1 MAVEDELV
9 LAADEVAERQVRRV
23 VPRPGDQ
30 HLLAVLGLADVERR
44 GGEVHDQLRA
54 GEREVGRG
62 RAGLPDV
69 LADRRADEHV
79 AAAEQDELSAGGEVA
94 VLVEDAVVREV
105 VLAIDASQLPVRE
118 HGARVREIPIE
129 ERAADERGDPLRR
142 GGDLVERGAG
152 GLDEARAEEQILG
165 RIACDGELGEHDEI
179 GPGAA
184 CLTDRVDDERSV
196 AGQITDDG
204 VELRE
209 REPHPRTCRPP
220 CF

>member
-9 LAADEVAERQVRRV
+9 LAADEVAERQVGGV
-23 VPRPGDQ
+23 VARPGDQ

-44 GGEVHDQLRA
+44 GGEVDDQLRT
-54 GEREVGRG
+54 GEGEIRRR

-69 LADRRADEHV
+69 LADRGADEHV
-79 AAAEQDELSAGGEVA
+79 AAAEQHELSAGGEVA
-94 VLVEDAVVREV
+94 VLVEDAVVRKE
-105 VLAIDASQLPVRE
+105 VLAVDASQLPVSE
-118 HGARVREIPIE
+118 HGACVCEVAIE

-152 GLDEARAEEQILG
+152 GLDEARAEEQVLG
-165 RIACDGELGEHDEI
+165 RIPCDRELGEDDEV
-179 GPGAA
+179 GSGGAG
-184 CLTDRVDDERSV
+184 LTDRIDDQRAV
-196 AGQITDDG
+196 AGKIADDG

-209 REPHPRTCRPP
+209 REPHRKPP